1 MLPDLSDPTF
11 AAALFLAYT
20 VIALLLALIGTL
32 LIVLG
37 RSIHRHR
44 QLNRIEAIRQ
54 GMLRHAAADDHHH
67 RARMGLTQG
76 D

>member
-1 MLPDLSDPTF
+1 MLPDLPTP
-11 AAALFLAYT
+11 L
-20 VIALLLALIGTL
+20 ALLLGLLASGAVYVVGTL
-32 LIVLG
+32 AGRLH
-37 RSIHRHR
+37 RSIR
-44 QLNRIEAIRQ
+44 QRSQAAEIEAIRQ